1 MSIKDSNTRYLIQT
15 SKEDKAK
22 LEKLAKKHNRSLSNY
37 INTILKEHLKNNEHL
52 LKENN
57 EENSNIKLL
66 KEINKDNKEDKKNN
80 EIEIEYEGKN
90 KEKQIYDNEED
101 LFKNIY
107 GIIYLVYNYKSR
119 KCYIGKT
126 TLKSFDARYPKGW
139 LEEHK
144 YKEEVREDL
153 EKYGE
158 ESFQFNKVFKVAH
171 DKEEL
176 KRLERYYIKYFNS
189 IDNGYN
195 RNEVKI

>member
-1 MSIKDSNTRYLIQT
+1 MSIKDGNIRYLIQT

-37 INTILKEHLKNNEHL
+37 IDTILREHLKNYEHL

-66 KEINKDNKEDKKNN
+66 KEINKDNKEDKENN
-80 EIEIEYEGKN
+80 EIEIEIECECKN

-107 GIIYLVYNYKSR
+107 GIIYLVYNYESR
-119 KCYIGKT
+119 KYYVGKT

-139 LEEHK
+139 LKEHL

-158 ESFQFNKVFKVAH
+158 ESFLFNKVFKVAH

-176 KRLERYYIKYFNS
+176 KRLEKYYIKYFNS

-195 RNEVKI
+195 RNN